1 MTFFN
6 SFRKSAAELKDIRCL
21 VVTAML
27 IALDLVLKSFCTIEV
42 SKDLKISFAFLALA
56 SVGMLYGPVVSLL
69 AGTVTDIIGF
79 FITPQM
85 GAFNPMYT
93 IIEAT
98 GAFIYGIY
106 LYNLRFSG
114 LNKTKKFATGNDLK
128 GFVRI
133 VLAKVT
139 VVIVCNL
146 IMTPLANIITRSM
159 EAGTLI
165 YAPTLAA
172 YPARI
177 IKNLIQCPVDCVLLA
192 AVLPV
197 ISTAYNSVFKGR
209 ITFEVDI

>member
-1 MTFFN
+1 MFK
-6 SFRKSAAELKDIRCL
+6 KSAAELKDVRCL
-21 VVTAML
+21 AVTAVL

-42 SKDLKISFAFLALA
+42 SKELKISFAFLALA

-69 AGTVTDIIGF
+69 AGVITDIIGF
-79 FITPQM
+79 FITPQL

-93 IIEAT
+93 VIEAT
-98 GAFIYGIY
+98 GAMIYGIY

-114 LNKTKKFATGNDLK
+114 LGKTKKFAAGSDLK
-128 GFVRI
+128 GFARI

-139 VVIVCNL
+139 VIVVCNL
-146 IMTPLANIITRSM
+146 LLTPLANIITRSM
-159 EAGTLI
+159 EAGMLI

-197 ISTAYNSVFKGR
+197 VSTAYNSVFKKTR
-209 ITFEVDI
+209 ITVND